1 MFIRPKTRIISKNA
15 VRIPCNDIFAPIYE
29 STNPK
34 LWIKIKKEGNEI
46 VHPPKVDEHSMII
59 SQINITHNSI
69 DFGLDGRIYTR
80 EQIEDTQKY
89 LFIGILKRH

>member
-46 VHPPKVDEHSMII
+46 VHPPKVDEHFNIALAH
-59 SQINITHNSI
+59 INTTHNSI
-69 DFGLDGRIYTR
+69 DFGLDGGIYTS
-80 EQIEDTQKY
+80 
-89 LFIGILKRH
+89 